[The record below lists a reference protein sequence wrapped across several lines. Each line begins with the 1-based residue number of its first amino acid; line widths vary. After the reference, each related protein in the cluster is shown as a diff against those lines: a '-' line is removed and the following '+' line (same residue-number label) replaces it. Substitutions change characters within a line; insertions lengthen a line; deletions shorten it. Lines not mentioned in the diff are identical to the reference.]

1 MARRCRYVE
10 WGSLLIHIDKER
22 MKMKENKIGNVFG
35 RAASERSDGGAVL
48 ARFQALM
55 KIFDQMLRELP
66 LLHQNRSRSR

>member
-10 WGSLLIHIDKER
+10 WGSLLIHIDEER

-48 ARFQALM
+48 ARFL
-55 KIFDQMLRELP
+55 
-66 LLHQNRSRSR
+66 